1 MEYID
6 SGEYAWNS
14 GMFVFKA
21 STYISELKKFNP
33 EMAKL
38 SIESY
43 EKANIDLDFVRLDR
57 SSFSLIE
64 GDSIDYAVME
74 KTNLGKIVK
83 LNAGWSDVGS
93 WSSLYDIS
101 QKDENKNV
109 ADGDVILLDTKN
121 SYIRGGKRTIAVL
134 GLDDCAIIDSDDSIL
149 IARMEKIQDVK
160 IIAEKINKSM

>member
-1 MEYID
+1 
-6 SGEYAWNS
+6 
-14 GMFVFKA
+14 
-21 STYISELKKFNP
+21 
-33 EMAKL
+33 MARL

-64 GDSIDYAVME
+64 GDSIGYAVME
-74 KTNLGKIVK
+74 KINLGKIVK

-149 IARMEKIQDVK
+149 IARMGKIQDVK
-160 IIAEKINKSM
+160 IIAEKINKSI